1 MDVLFYLFAAAVG
14 TAAVLAGIAIWSPR
28 ATAIR
33 IAALA
38 ATALIMP
45 LVYLQMVGLLS
56 KPKPLNFAWFE
67 RNVENAA
74 VLGVS
79 LSEGKAIYLW
89 LLLDGFSEPRYYVLP
104 WRQRA
109 AESLED
115 AIDGALN
122 SRSGVMLE
130 KPFSLRA
137 YEELGQLNVKIVPP
151 PIPPRKLPPPPP
163 QIFNPRNKDI

>member
-14 TAAVLAGIAIWSPR
+14 TAAVLAAIAIWSPR

-33 IAALA
+33 VTALA
-38 ATALIMP
+38 VTALIMP
-45 LVYLQMVGLLS
+45 LAYLQMVGLLS
-56 KPKPLNFAWFE
+56 KPKPLDFTWFE
-67 RNVENAA
+67 RNVEKAA

-89 LLLDGFSEPRYYVLP
+89 LMLDGFSEPRYYVLP

-109 AESLED
+109 AENLED

-130 KPFSLRA
+130 RPFSLRA
-137 YEELGQLNVKIVPP
+137 YEDLGELNVKIVPP
-151 PIPPRKLPPPPP
+151 PTLPQKPPPPPP
-163 QIFNPRNKDI
+163 QIFNPRSKDI